1 MKAESNVMPQHPF
14 VIDRR
19 GAVADI
25 TFFENAKETQ
35 KEDGPA
41 WEYDVYALTVDDRP
55 GLESTIEENVAAW
68 REAAMAA
75 DGDSADSKRPLEEV
89 VAEHDTK
96 IVTLEETIDIL
107 YGGV

>member
-55 GLESTIEENVAAW
+55 GLESTIEEAYEDWLVYAMEQEAYEAETPTLEDRVAAL
-68 REAAMAA
+68 EAIE
-75 DGDSADSKRPLEEV
+75 LE
-89 VAEHDTK
+89 K
-96 IVTLEETIDIL
+96 LL
-107 YGGV
+107 GGEF

>member
-55 GLESTIEENVAAW
+55 GLESTIEENFAAWLVYAMEQEAYEAETPTLEDRVAAL
-68 REAAMAA
+68 EAIE
-75 DGDSADSKRPLEEV
+75 LE
-89 VAEHDTK
+89 K
-96 IVTLEETIDIL
+96 LF
-107 YGGV
+107 GGEF